1 MFLVLVAND
10 ITILIINKLF
20 LLKYSNN
27 RNLAYKTLY
36 NEMLLLVLL
45 IISGRYRNDFSK
57 NPILSGKDPGTGM
70 FSQRSF
76 QE

>member
-20 LLKYSNN
+20 SLKYSYN
-27 RNLAYKTLY
+27 RNLAYKTLC
-36 NEMLLLVLL
+36 NEMLLLALL

-57 NPILSGKDPGTGM
+57 NHILSGKAPGTGM
-70 FSQRSF
+70 R
-76 QE
+76 